1 MAVVYLPRQSLDQEQ
16 VAALAYQLWE
26 NRDRQDGAAT
36 EDWLEAERMLRAG
49 DDREVTGQAA

>member
-26 NRDRQDGAAT
+26 NRDRQDGTAT